1 MKSSWICWLIAA
13 SLLAAPLGAARGR
26 GKPRPADELLNVFL
40 SPGYAQW
47 LVGPVARLASEEEIA
62 AFLAITGDAAA
73 ERFIGEFWSRREP
86 LEGVPGMTARR
97 QFEHLA
103 EEADRRFGED
113 TYPGRRTD
121 RGTIFILYGPPDEVD
136 YEDSQRRR
144 LGLVEIWR
152 YERPRLGLDRQAPKN
167 AYYFIQDGDLTRFA
181 EGSEL
186 PRVLP

>member
-1 MKSSWICWLIAA
+1 M
-13 SLLAAPLGAARGR
+13 
-26 GKPRPADELLNVFL
+26 
-40 SPGYAQW
+40 
-47 LVGPVARLASEEEIA
+47 
-62 AFLAITGDAAA
+62 
-73 ERFIGEFWSRREP
+73 
-86 LEGVPGMTARR
+86 
-97 QFEHLA
+97 
-103 EEADRRFGED
+103 
-113 TYPGRRTD
+113 
-121 RGTIFILYGPPDEVD
+121 D